1 VDDPR
6 IAILLNPGLDFLFDR
21 FLGSICATVRP
32 KPRSFFNLLDGEY
45 KFSGIPFT
53 TVGGIPP
60 FGMASCRSETQ
71 GACRGFSWLESC
83 TCMALSTFS
92 DKMLV

>member
-1 VDDPR
+1 VTTNSFIFRVDDPR

-45 KFSGIPFT
+45 KFFRNSI
-53 TVGGIPP
+53 
-60 FGMASCRSETQ
+60 
-71 GACRGFSWLESC
+71 
-83 TCMALSTFS
+83 
-92 DKMLV
+92 